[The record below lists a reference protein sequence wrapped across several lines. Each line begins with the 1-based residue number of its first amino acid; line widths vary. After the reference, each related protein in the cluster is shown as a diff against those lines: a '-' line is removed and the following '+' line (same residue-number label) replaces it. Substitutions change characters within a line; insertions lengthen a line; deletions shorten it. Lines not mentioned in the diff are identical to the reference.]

1 MRALDERTVKIDA
14 TPFPGDPWAEALQA
28 AGTKLGVIAID
39 LAEPLGGLAEN
50 RPHHLVR
57 ESVRGYSY
65 FLHQGTS
72 LPVGRTLRG
81 GNLVPLVSCS
91 GLLPEGVV
99 YLEKVGVGDRVHKE
113 G

>member
-65 FLHQGTS
+65 LLHQGRPRFLWAGPSEAATS
-72 LPVGRTLRG
+72 CL
-81 GNLVPLVSCS
+81 S
-91 GLLPEGVV
+91 
-99 YLEKVGVGDRVHKE
+99 
-113 G
+113 